1 LSKARTASFRPLAS
15 ALRPIADVLGDSKE
29 DPGLAEA
36 YEASRRQ
43 GYDDGFEQG
52 RAEGRAEGLAEARK
66 AADSERAAQA
76 ARASEALEAVS
87 AAFSAWRD
95 EAERRLGLV
104 AMRVARRA
112 LGDEVEAGRTA
123 VSSILRE
130 ALAAAEGSDV
140 LRVRVSPSDAALLA
154 TDASVQGLTVVADPG
169 VSSGCIVE
177 TSWGEL
183 DAQCGTFL
191 DRIEREAA

>member
-1 LSKARTASFRPLAS
+1 MSRSRPAAFRPLAS
-15 ALRPIADVLGDSKE
+15 ALRPITEVLGDRNE
-29 DPGLAEA
+29 DPAVQEA

-52 RAEGRAEGLAEARK
+52 RAEGRAEGLAQARK
-66 AADSERAAQA
+66 EAEAERERQSAKVA
-76 ARASEALEAVS
+76 ETLEAVS
-87 AAFSAWRD
+87 QAFAAWRE

-123 VSSILRE
+123 VASILRE
-130 ALAAAEGSDV
+130 ALAAAEGSEV
-140 LRVRVSPSDAALLA
+140 LRVRVSPEDAERLSAEPSVNGLA
-154 TDASVQGLTVVADPG
+154 VVADPA
-169 VSSGCIVE
+169 VATGCVVE